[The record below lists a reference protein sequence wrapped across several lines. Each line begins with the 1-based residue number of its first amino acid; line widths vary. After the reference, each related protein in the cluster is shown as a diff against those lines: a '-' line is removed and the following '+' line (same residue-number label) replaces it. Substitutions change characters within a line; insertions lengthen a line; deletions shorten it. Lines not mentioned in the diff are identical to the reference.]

1 VEKNNMS
8 FESDNLEK
16 EKINIEENLPFFESV
31 RLVEALL
38 FASAKPL
45 DRASLKARIPE
56 NIDIDHVI
64 EKIEKLYS
72 TRGVNLYN
80 IGNSVAFRTASDLVE
95 SLRQTVAVKRKLSSA
110 AVETMAII
118 AYHQPVTR
126 GDIEAIRGVNVS
138 KGTLDTLLE
147 AGWIRPRGRRK
158 IPGRP
163 LQWGTTSG
171 FLDHFGIETLQD
183 LPGLEELKAA
193 GLLEKRQSLT
203 SLILPDDLL
212 EEDDESVD
220 EDQNELFISDADEI

>member
-1 VEKNNMS
+1 MQS
-8 FESDNLEK
+8 NLKK
-16 EKINIEENLPFFESV
+16 EKINTEENLHFFESV

-45 DRASLKARIPE
+45 DRALLKERIPE
-56 NIDIDHVI
+56 SIDIDHVL
-64 EKIEKLYS
+64 ENIEKLYS
-72 TRGVNLYN
+72 TRGGNLYT
-80 IGNSVAFRTASDLVE
+80 IGNTVALRTASDLIDN
-95 SLRQTVAVKRKLSSA
+95 LRQTVAVKRRLSSA

-193 GLLEKRQSLT
+193 GLLEKRQGLT

-212 EEDDESVD
+212 DEDDENI
-220 EDQNELFISDADEI
+220 EENQNELFTSDVDKS

>member
-1 VEKNNMS
+1 MS

-16 EKINIEENLPFFESV
+16 EKINIEENIPFFESV

-45 DRASLKARIPE
+45 DRASLKVRIPE

-95 SLRQTVAVKRKLSSA
+95 NLRQTVAVKRKLSSA

-158 IPGRP
+158 IPGYVRA
-163 LQWGTTSG
+163 
-171 FLDHFGIETLQD
+171 F
-183 LPGLEELKAA
+183 
-193 GLLEKRQSLT
+193 
-203 SLILPDDLL
+203 
-212 EEDDESVD
+212 
-220 EDQNELFISDADEI
+220 

>member
-1 VEKNNMS
+1 MS
-8 FESDNLEK
+8 FKSDNLQK

-45 DRASLKARIPE
+45 DRVYLKARIPE
-56 NIDIDHVI
+56 NIDIDNVI

-72 TRGVNLYN
+72 TRGVNLCI
-80 IGNSVAFRTASDLVE
+80 IGNSVAFRTASDLVDN
-95 SLRQTVAVKRKLSSA
+95 LRPTVAVKRKLSSA
-110 AVETMAII
+110 AIETIAII

-147 AGWIRPRGRRK
+147 AGWIRPKGRRK
-158 IPGRP
+158 VPGRP
-163 LQWGTTSG
+163 LQWGTTG
-171 FLDHFGIETLQD
+171 AFLDHFGIETLQD

-193 GLLEKRQSLT
+193 GLLEKRESL
-203 SLILPDDLL
+203 SALILPDDLL
-212 EEDDESVD
+212 DEDDESVD

>member
-1 VEKNNMS
+1 MNFENDNVAKIKKNS
-8 FESDNLEK
+8 K
-16 EKINIEENLPFFESV
+16 EDTHFFESV

-45 DRASLKARIPE
+45 DRVSLQSRIPE
-56 NIDIDHVI
+56 EIDINRVLENI
-64 EKIEKLYS
+64 EKVYS
-72 TRGVNLYN
+72 ARGINLCDV
-80 IGNSVAFRTASDLVE
+80 GNAVAFRTASDLAE
-95 SLRQTVAVKRKLSSA
+95 SLRMTVAVKRKLSSA
-110 AVETMAII
+110 AIETMAII

-171 FLDHFGIETLQD
+171 FLDHFGIENLQD

-212 EEDDESVD
+212 DEDEEDLS
-220 EDQNELFISDADEI
+220 EDQNELFGPDDDEV

>member
-1 VEKNNMS
+1 MNFENDDGTKVKKNS
-8 FESDNLEK
+8 
-16 EKINIEENLPFFESV
+16 EEDVHFFESV

-45 DRASLKARIPE
+45 DRAALQSRIPDNIAIDFVLE
-56 NIDIDHVI
+56 NI
-64 EKIEKLYS
+64 EKVFS
-72 TRGVNLYN
+72 TRGVNLFS
-80 IGNSVAFRTASDLVE
+80 IGGSVAFRTASDLAE
-95 SLRQTVAVKRKLSSA
+95 NLRMTVSVKRKLSSA

-126 GDIEAIRGVNVS
+126 GDIEAIRGVTVS

-147 AGWIRPRGRRK
+147 AGWIRPMGRRK

-163 LQWGTTSG
+163 LQWGTSSG
-171 FLDHFGIETLQD
+171 FLDHFGIENLQD

-212 EEDDESVD
+212 DDNEEDLDE
-220 EDQNELFISDADEI
+220 EQNELFGPDDDEV